1 MQRTLVPTAELVFL
15 YLQSVMRIS
24 QIVSGYSILYLFPS
38 AQWKDFM
45 SSGKMGLQILVVAD
59 TNNSKAHNGVNPRES
74 KGIVMTRL

>member
-1 MQRTLVPTAELVFL
+1 MSHE
-15 YLQSVMRIS
+15 
-24 QIVSGYSILYLFPS
+24 FPS

-74 KGIVMTRL
+74 KGIVMTGL